1 MNNVLDHNLSHR
13 YKISIVTVSLNA
25 DKTIEKTIKSVTNQ
39 SYKNIEYIIID
50 GGSNDS
56 TLEIIN
62 KYGDKIDYWVSE
74 PDYGLYHAMNKGIEK
89 ATGDIVGLINADD
102 YYFDGVFENVIK
114 AFEGKSLDNYIFY
127 GDMVHNGEIVHG
139 WREKKLRIGAFS
151 NHPTMFCPKK
161 IYNKIGVYKLWYKI
175 LADYDFMYRAY
186 HLFNIKPLYYAETIS
201 YFRVGGLASNNIFR
215 SLTEEMLIK
224 IENGEKIYLSFSI
237 YLLKL
242 LKFSLS
248 IIRSKVGIYF

>member
-1 MNNVLDHNLSHR
+1 MNNVLDPNLSHI
-13 YKISIVTVSLNA
+13 YKISIITVCLNA
-25 DKTIEKTIKSVTNQ
+25 DKTIEETINSVINQ
-39 SYKNIEYIIID
+39 SYNNVEFIIID
-50 GGSNDS
+50 GGSTDS

-62 KYGDKIDYWVSE
+62 KYEDKIDYWVSE

-102 YYFDGVFENVIK
+102 HYFDGVFDYVIK
-114 AFEGKSLDNYIFY
+114 AFEGKSLDKYIFY
-127 GDMVHNGEIVHG
+127 GDMVHNGKVVTG
-139 WREKKLRIGAFS
+139 WREKQLRIGAFS
-151 NHPTMFCPKK
+151 NHPTMFCPKN

-186 HLFNIKPLYYAETIS
+186 HLFKIKPIYCAEPIS

-224 IENGEKIYLSFSI
+224 IENEEKIYLSFSI

-242 LKFSLS
+242 IKFSLS
-248 IIRSKVGIYF
+248 KIISKVANYF